1 MENYYITQQSKALD
15 IRSGNNQII
24 EYIPVEEAP
33 SRHHVEEF
41 GLAELWKRIMQRKW
55 LFLGTAGSIFLLSVL
70 FTILT
75 PPTYRASTT
84 LQISAEDLRDLHVT
98 TEGAIKTPMN
108 EKDYYQTQY
117 ELLRSRNLA
126 ARVMEELG
134 IHDKFDRGSGVQLAL
149 YNALSS
155 VKETIT
161 GESLPEQ
168 KPKTEEDNFLRYL
181 LVQPVENSQ
190 IFKISF
196 DDTSPE
202 DSANIAN
209 SLAANYI
216 KMNLER
222 RSEAASYAKE
232 FLTEQLKV
240 AKTALEDSENSLVA
254 YAKKQG
260 LITTDGQFKESLG
273 SQSITE
279 INRAFAAAQADRIAA
294 EAAYRQSQSVA
305 GADRTL
311 ENPAVQTLKGQLA
324 QLQSDYQQKSQ
335 LFKPNYPEMQQ
346 LNRQINQL
354 RNDIARESASID
366 NTTRSALKA
375 TYLAAK
381 QKEDELRAELQKQKG
396 QLMDQR
402 DKSVEYNTLEREV
415 TANRDNY
422 EGLLQRLKDVSI
434 AEGSGVSNVLVVDK
448 ATVPSQPYKPNV
460 LLNLGIGTVAGLLL
474 GLLAAIVV
482 DMLDDRLRSVEDMKR
497 TISNL
502 SLIGVIP
509 FITGKNNRNVLAT
522 SGDRVSSFMLEA
534 FRSLREN
541 IILFKAPTEQ
551 GGFIVNVTSPS
562 SSEGKTTT
570 STNLATVFAY
580 TGKKV
585 LLVDCDMR
593 KPEVHN
599 KLQINNGIGLSEYLR
614 GVNTLADIAQET
626 KVENLLAV
634 SAGDAVPNPTELLA
648 SPPFMRLLSE
658 AAGQF
663 DVVVLDSPP
672 VMGLA
677 DALIISNRSGNT
689 LLVSAYGQTRKRSL
703 KEAYERLDQARS
715 NMIGTVLTKMK
726 APEITKK
733 YYGYPTR
740 YPRSPGTAVVPQ

>member
-24 EYIPVEEAP
+24 EYIPVEEAA
-33 SRHHVEEF
+33 SRQQVEEF
-41 GLAELWKRIMQRKW
+41 GLVELWKRIMQRKW
-55 LFLGTAGSIFLLSVL
+55 LFLGTAGTIFLLSVL

-84 LQISAEDLRDLHVT
+84 LQISAEDLRDLNLN
-98 TEGAIKTPMN
+98 ADAMKSPMN

-134 IHDKFDRGSGVQLAL
+134 INEKFDRSSGLQLAL
-149 YNALSS
+149 YNTLST
-155 VKETIT
+155 VKEKIT
-161 GESLPEQ
+161 GDRLPEQ
-168 KPKTEEDNFLRYL
+168 QPKTEEDNFLRYL

-209 SLAANYI
+209 SLAENYI

-232 FLTEQLKV
+232 FLAEQLKTS
-240 AKTALEDSENSLVA
+240 KTSLEDSENSLVA

-260 LITTDGQFKESLG
+260 IITTDGQFKESLG

-279 INRAFAAAQADRIAA
+279 INRAFATAQADRIAA
-294 EAAYRQSQSVA
+294 EAAYRQSQNVA

-311 ENPAVQTLKGQLA
+311 ENPAVQALKGQLA

-335 LFKPNYPEMQQ
+335 LFKPSYPEMRQ
-346 LNRQINQL
+346 LSGQINQL
-354 RNDIARESASID
+354 RGDIARESASID

-375 TYLAAK
+375 TYMAAK
-381 QKEDELRAELQKQKG
+381 QKEDQLRAELQKQKSS
-396 QLMDQR
+396 LLDQR

-415 TANRDNY
+415 TANRENY

-482 DMLDDRLRSVEDMKR
+482 DMLDDRLRSVEDIKR
-497 TISNL
+497 TISDL

-509 FITGKNNRNVLAT
+509 YISGKNNRNVLAA

-541 IILFKAPTEQ
+541 IILFKSQTERN
-551 GGFIVNVTSPS
+551 GFVVNVTSPS
-562 SSEGKTTT
+562 AGEGKTTT

-580 TGKKV
+580 TNKKV

-593 KPEVHN
+593 KPEAHN
-599 KLQINNGIGLSEYLR
+599 KLQIENGIGLSEYLR
-614 GVNTLADIAQET
+614 GKNTLADIVQET

-634 SAGDAVPNPTELLA
+634 SAGDAIPNPTELLA
-648 SPPFMRLLSE
+648 SPAFMRLVSE
-658 AAGQF
+658 AAAQF
-663 DVVVLDSPP
+663 DVVILDSPP

-677 DALIISNRSGNT
+677 DALIISNRAGNT
-689 LLVSAYGQTRKRSL
+689 LLVSAYGQTSKRSL
-703 KEAYERLDQARS
+703 KEAYERLNQARS

-740 YPRSPGTAVVPQ
+740 YPRSPGTAVVPVQ

>member
-24 EYIPVEEAP
+24 EYIPVEDAAP
-33 SRHHVEEF
+33 RHQVEEF
-41 GLAELWKRIMQRKW
+41 GLRELWKRIMQRKW
-55 LFLGTAGSIFLLSVL
+55 LFLGTAGGIFLLSVL
-70 FTILT
+70 FTILM

-84 LQISAEDLRDLHVT
+84 LQISADDLRDLSLN
-98 TEGAIKTPMN
+98 ADAMKSPMN

-134 IHDKFDRGSGVQLAL
+134 IQDKFDRGSGVQLAL
-149 YNALSS
+149 YNMLSS
-155 VKETIT
+155 VKEKIA
-161 GESLPEQ
+161 GVPLPEQ
-168 KPKTEEDNFLRYL
+168 QPKTEEDNFLEYL
-181 LVQPVENSQ
+181 QVQPVENSQ

-196 DDTSPE
+196 DDVDPE

-209 SLAANYI
+209 SLAENYI

-222 RSEAASYAKE
+222 RSEAASYAKD
-232 FLTEQLKV
+232 FLTNQLQI
-240 AKTALEDSENSLVA
+240 AKTALEDSENSLVS

-260 LITTDGQFKESLG
+260 IITTDGQFKESLG

-279 INRAFAAAQADRIAA
+279 INRAFTAAQADRIAT

-311 ENPAVQTLKGQLA
+311 DNPAVQALKGQLA

-335 LFKPNYPEMQQ
+335 LFKPGYPEMQE
-346 LNRQINQL
+346 LSRQINQL
-354 RNDIARESASID
+354 RNDISRETSSIE

-375 TYLAAK
+375 AYMAAK
-381 QKEDELRAELQKQKG
+381 QKEDQLRSELQKQKAS
-396 QLMDQR
+396 LLDQR

-415 TANRDNY
+415 TANRETY
-422 EGLLQRLKDVSI
+422 EGLLQRMKDVSI

-460 LLNLGIGTVAGLLL
+460 LLNLGIGTIAGLLL

-482 DMLDDRLRSVEDMKR
+482 DMMDDRLRSVEDMKR
-497 TISNL
+497 TISDL

-509 FITGKNNRNVLAT
+509 FISGKNNRNVLAI

-541 IILFKAPTEQ
+541 IILFRAPTDH
-551 GGFIVNVTSPS
+551 GSFILNVTSPS
-562 SSEGKTTT
+562 ESEGKTTT

-580 TGKKV
+580 SGKKV

-593 KPEVHN
+593 KPEIHN
-599 KLQINNGIGLSEYLR
+599 KLQLSNDIGLSEYLR
-614 GVNTLADIAQET
+614 DQNSLAEIVQDT
-626 KVENLLAV
+626 RVENLHVA
-634 SAGDAVPNPTELLA
+634 SAGDAVVNPTELLA
-648 SPPFMRLLSE
+648 SPQFMRLLNES
-658 AAGQF
+658 AAQF
-663 DVVVLDSPP
+663 DVVILDGPP

-677 DALIISNRSGNT
+677 DSLIISNRAGNT

-703 KEAYERLDQARS
+703 KEAYERLSQARS

-740 YPRSPGTAVVPQ
+740 YPRTPGTAVVPQ